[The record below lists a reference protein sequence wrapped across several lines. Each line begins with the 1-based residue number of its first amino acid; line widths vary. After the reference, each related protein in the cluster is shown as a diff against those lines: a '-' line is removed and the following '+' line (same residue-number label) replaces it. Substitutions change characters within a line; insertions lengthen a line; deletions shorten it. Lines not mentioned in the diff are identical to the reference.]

1 MATVWLVRT
10 CHLQRHKKYL
20 SIDNLSTLQELLCH
34 VTFRKL
40 KYFLP
45 PQLNR
50 WRRREAVSVPERI
63 RKISIYDKLRKTERI
78 FRFVRFEL
86 RTFVA
91 TITRNISLDVVNIL
105 KAKVTFYINVSS
117 DLLKQKF
124 VKTRLKLMLP
134 IFTRSSIT
142 VLTLHSLKNSFFQ
155 LYVSF
160 CKSSSGKRSLKD
172 SAEAFSAINC
182 SGQSTF

>member
-50 WRRREAVSVPERI
+50 WRRGEAVSAPERI

-91 TITRNISLDVVNIL
+91 TITRNISLDAMNIL
-105 KAKVTFYINVSS
+105 KLKVTVYINVSN

-124 VKTRLKLMLP
+124 VKTQMKLRTKLSYSP
-134 IFTRSSIT
+134 YPRFSQKWIVERSRW
-142 VLTLHSLKNSFFQ
+142 SFGCYAKQVF
-155 LYVSF
+155 LIDV
-160 CKSSSGKRSLKD
+160 
-172 SAEAFSAINC
+172 INC